1 MLDGSGAILSRSFF
15 MEPRPEFEGSSVFNQ
30 KVKRLEN
37 TLNIAKLKKNPIFS
51 RSDMNKIAIT

>member
-1 MLDGSGAILSRSFF
+1 MKMDLTPGFGV
-15 MEPRPEFEGSSVFNQ
+15 EPEFEGSSVFNQ

-51 RSDMNKIAIT
+51 RSDLNKIAIT